1 MTTARQIMHVG
12 VETISAQTSLA
23 EAARRMRDL
32 DVGAL
37 PVCDTDD
44 NPVGMVTDRDII
56 VECIA
61 AGGDPRQSTTGMLAG
76 ENLITVA
83 GDTDANDVL
92 ATMESHQIRRLPVTE
107 ENKLVGIITEADL
120 ARGLQEQQIG
130 EFVEAVCAP

>member
-37 PVCDTDD
+37 PVCDTDG

-61 AGGDPRQSTTGMLAG
+61 IGRDPRQSTAGMLAG
-76 ENLITVA
+76 EKLITVT
-83 GDTDANDVL
+83 GDTDVGDVL
-92 ATMESHQIRRLPVTE
+92 ATMETHRIRRLPVIE
-107 ENKLVGIITEADL
+107 GKELVGIISEADL
-120 ARGLQEQQIG
+120 SRRLQEQQVG
-130 EFVEAVCAP
+130 ELVEAVCAP

>member
-61 AGGDPRQSTTGMLAG
+61 AGGDPRQSTTGMLAS

>member
-1 MTTARQIMHVG
+1 MTTARQIMHAG

-37 PVCDTDD
+37 PVCDTHG

-61 AGGDPRQSTTGMLAG
+61 TGQDPRHATTGMLAG
-76 ENLITVA
+76 EELITVT
-83 GDTDANDVL
+83 GDTDIGDVL
-92 ATMESHQIRRLPVTE
+92 ATMETHRIRRLPVIE
-107 ENKLVGIITEADL
+107 GKELVGIISEADL
-120 ARGLQEQQIG
+120 SRTLREQQVG
-130 EFVEAVCAP
+130 EFVEAVCAQ